1 MTTKVKIAIA
11 AVIVAAIGAVVGY
24 DLMQAKNRNS
34 AAAEAATRDES
45 GLTLVRE
52 SPNAGATTA
61 ETPPNAAAVIGEA
74 DRRETGPAGAPPAP
88 ADRTATPAPAPPP
101 LPVDPH
107 PATEEYVVQAG
118 ETLAAIA
125 EKKYGDPNQWTII
138 AKANPTVN
146 PNKMKVGAKL
156 VLPSPAA
163 TPPPATEI
171 AAAKTEL
178 DPIPADGSPRTY
190 TIQVGDS
197 LSKIAKKF
205 YGTTTAVA
213 KIREANAEAL
223 QDVDFLAVGLKL
235 VLPEMPARAPA
246 TVSTGEPGT
255 KHTTEQV
262 DPKTPTGRTHTVA
275 RGESLWKI
283 AEKYHGGQGVLAYM
297 DKLVSANPDKLASK
311 NTTLQV
317 GWALAIPNVE

>member
-1 MTTKVKIAIA
+1 MTTKVKIAVA

-24 DLMQAKNRNS
+24 DLMQGKNRTS
-34 AAAEAATRDES
+34 AATESAARDDS
-45 GLTLVRE
+45 GLTLVRD
-52 SPNAGATTA
+52 SSTPGTTGT

-74 DRRETGPAGAPPAP
+74 DRRESGTVAAPPP
-88 ADRTATPAPAPPP
+88 QSDRTVTPIPAPAPPP
-101 LPVDPH
+101 ANPA

-125 EKKYGDPNQWTII
+125 EKKYGDPNKWTVI

-146 PNKMKVGAKL
+146 PNRMKVGAKL
-156 VLPSPAA
+156 VLPNAAA
-163 TPPPATEI
+163 TPAPATEV
-171 AAAKTEL
+171 AATRTEP
-178 DPIPADGSPRTY
+178 DPAPADGSPRTY

-223 QDVDFLAVGLKL
+223 QDLDFLAVGLKL
-235 VLPEMPARAPA
+235 VLPEMPAKAPA
-246 TVSTGEPGT
+246 TVTTGEPGT
-255 KHTTEQV
+255 EHTTAKV
-262 DPKTPTGRTHTVA
+262 DPQVPTGRTHTVA

-311 NTTLQV
+311 NTTLHV

>member
-1 MTTKVKIAIA
+1 MTTKVKVAIA

-24 DLMQAKNRNS
+24 DLMQAKNR
-34 AAAEAATRDES
+34 ATTAETAPRDES

-52 SPNAGATTA
+52 TSNAGTPAP
-61 ETPPNAAAVIGEA
+61 ETPANAAAVIGEA
-74 DRRETGPAGAPPAP
+74 DRRETGPAGAPPTQP
-88 ADRTATPAPAPPP
+88 DRTAAPAPVPAP

-125 EKKYGDPNQWTII
+125 EKKYGDQNKWTII

-163 TPPPATEI
+163 TPNPAPEA
-171 AAAKTEL
+171 AAAKAEP
-178 DPIPADGSPRTY
+178 DPAPADGSPRTY

-197 LSKIAKKF
+197 LSKIAKRF

-213 KIREANAEAL
+213 KIKEANVEAL

-235 VLPEMPARAPA
+235 VLPEMPAKAPP
-246 TVSTGEPGT
+246 TVTKGEPGT
-255 KHTTEQV
+255 NHTTEKV
-262 DPKTPTGRTHTVA
+262 DPQTPTGRTHTVA

-283 AEKYHGGQGVLAYM
+283 ADKYHGGLGVLAFM
-297 DKLVSANPDKLASK
+297 DKLVAANPDKLSSK
-311 NTTLQV
+311 NTPLHV
-317 GWALAIPNVE
+317 GWALAIPNIE